1 MKLLEQLKSR
11 NVKAGVASI
20 LSAVVTHVIA
30 NPAVLTAPTPPT
42 VILFIAGVVQIYL
55 RNTERRPVAAIDNRN
70 RGG

>member
-11 NVKAGVASI
+11 NVRAGVAQI
-20 LSAVVTHVIA
+20 AAAVAEHIVT
-30 NPAVLTAPTPPT
+30 NPTILTAPSP
-42 VILFIAGVVQIYL
+42 VSVLLFAAGVYQIYL